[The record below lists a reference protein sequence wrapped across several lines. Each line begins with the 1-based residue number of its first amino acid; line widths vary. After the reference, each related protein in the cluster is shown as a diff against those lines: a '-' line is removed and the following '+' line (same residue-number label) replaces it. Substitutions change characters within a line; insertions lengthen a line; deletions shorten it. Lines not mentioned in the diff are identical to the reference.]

1 MKLLLRITYSNFFY
15 FFQNGSK
22 GFCQLLRLY
31 DRRVQV
37 DTMMRDILMSISLE
51 NSQYSFRQLY
61 ELYGG
66 LVYRYV
72 GLYIRDRGAVDEI
85 VSDVFMALWNN
96 RRSLQQISNFQGYVY
111 RIAKFK
117 AVDYIRKDKSRMTF
131 CNDDMLELF
140 AGTETSQEDDCI
152 SDETVRELNSA
163 IETLPPKCRMAFK
176 LVREDKMKYKDAAEL
191 MDISVKTLESHI
203 RIAMKKIF
211 SVLGHSK

>member
-1 MKLLLRITYSNFFY
+1 
-15 FFQNGSK
+15 
-22 GFCQLLRLY
+22 
-31 DRRVQV
+31 
-37 DTMMRDILMSISLE
+37 MMRDILMSISLE

-191 MDISVKTLESHI
+191 MDISVKTLESQI

-211 SVLGHSK
+211 SVLGHSKKL